1 MKFSTARKAVLWS
14 YLCRC
19 RARMAVEIVAPV
31 PRRAPQGTARTALAG
46 ATALLLTLAVAATLS
61 KSAGTAG
68 VELAAAGHDTERLA
82 SAATGH
88 YFANGKEH
96 FFKLTGPPSAYM
108 DPNDNGQTEYRSAST
123 SGLGFAGGG
132 DPYKYIETGHYAK
145 ILAHENQVQKGWYN
159 GTFAKQGV
167 KQALASIRGLADLKR
182 VNQHEIRA
190 RDETL
195 LQLLSAPVSA
205 SELKAVLPKG
215 GKKMEAV
222 QVRDLNQYIKQQ
234 VDNFTPAERK
244 KLESLDPAQLR
255 QLKSSIVSDICV
267 ISVLGGQ
274 CLACKHFLWRD
285 ACSIASVVPT
295 KALHPRLRFSS
306 DSVLP
311 QVKSTVRATALH
323 EEAGTN
329 VFAKKAA
336 KPVSVEQEVIAAKK
350 RAASM
355 MHHNTQQTKAAA
367 IKGTKAQPKIVKG
380 KVGVR
385 ARHACVRPRYV
396 ACHILCLLCWSGPPC
411 DLVAANRPWPQ
422 SLSIPRSA
430 RRGKGGWRRSERWTK
445 LARLRPRRRKRG
457 DSQTLR
463 PPARGRPSLQR
474 RRRRTTR

>member
-1 MKFSTARKAVLWS
+1 
-14 YLCRC
+14 
-19 RARMAVEIVAPV
+19 MAVEIVAPV

-255 QLKSSIVSDICV
+255 QLKSSIV
-267 ISVLGGQ
+267 
-274 CLACKHFLWRD
+274 
-285 ACSIASVVPT
+285 
-295 KALHPRLRFSS
+295 
-306 DSVLP
+306 
-311 QVKSTVRATALH
+311 KSTVRATALH

-355 MHHNTQQTKAAA
+355 MHHNTQQAKAAA

-380 KVGVR
+380 KALAAKPQHPSISAARQRWLAKERALDKAGSPAPTKAEKGGFADIEAARKRKAIAAKEKAQDDKIVASVGGDMRVDR
-385 ARHACVRPRYV
+385 GDPRN
-396 ACHILCLLCWSGPPC
+396 
-411 DLVAANRPWPQ
+411 VAAGHVAFNHDAFWDDKEAQ
-422 SLSIPRSA
+422 KLSHTSVYSA
-430 RRGKGGWRRSERWTK
+430 TR
-445 LARLRPRRRKRG
+445 
-457 DSQTLR
+457 QT
-463 PPARGRPSLQR
+463 ATSATNGY
-474 RRRRTTR
+474 RTTPAMSDPYRYIRTGNYAKILSQEALNTPPIQKTP